1 VDEQELAGRVRI
13 LRDVDIF
20 SELRK
25 PLLQEIAQ
33 KVEVI
38 NLKAGENLLEIGD
51 KAHAM
56 YVLTEGTVTVHDGQ
70 YEFAKLDKGECF
82 GEYALIDPE
91 VRNASVSGAT
101 DAKLF
106 KLNQDDFYE
115 LVDEN
120 PGFVNAVLIVL
131 IRRLRK
137 VDKLQKSLADSYV
150 KISNQNDKIER
161 QNLELSNLNE
171 EKNHLIS
178 VIAHDIRNPLASSIS
193 IAETLQTEMET
204 QHPEYMEH
212 TGALIRTMWRINDLA
227 TKILE
232 VKSEEQNRMNHQPI
246 TLNLGNLLDNIHQ
259 DYSIM
264 AKKKDISIEY
274 DHSDTYAELDS
285 THASQIFENLVSNAI
300 KFSPHGKRIFIN
312 VHDTAGKAIVEIR
325 DQGPGFSEADK
336 EKLYK
341 KFQRLSALPTGGE
354 NSLGLGMSITKN
366 YVEKMKGEIELKSE
380 PGRGAHFIVSFAST
394 LPG

>member
-1 VDEQELAGRVRI
+1 MDNLELAARVRI

-20 SELRK
+20 SELRR
-25 PLLQEIAQ
+25 PLLEEIAQ
-33 KVEVI
+33 KVEIVD
-38 NLKAGENLLEIGD
+38 LKPSETLLKIGD
-51 KAHAM
+51 RAHAM
-56 YVLTEGTVTVHDGQ
+56 YVIYEGNVTVHDGK
-70 YEFAKLDKGECF
+70 YEFAKLGKGECF

-91 VRNASVSGAT
+91 VRNASVSGVT
-101 DAKLF
+101 QAKLF
-106 KLNQDDFYE
+106 KLKQDDFYD
-115 LVDEN
+115 LVDAN

-137 VDKLQKSLADSYV
+137 VDKLQKSLAESYV
-150 KISNQNDKIER
+150 KISNQKDKIER

-193 IAETLQTEMET
+193 IAETLQTEMKSE
-204 QHPEYMEH
+204 HPEYLEH

-232 VKSEEQNRMNHQPI
+232 VKSEEQNRIKQQPTTI
-246 TLNLGNLLDNIHQ
+246 NLGDLLDNIHQ
-259 DYSIM
+259 DYRQM
-264 AKKKDISIEY
+264 AKKKDISIEFE
-274 DHSDTYAELDS
+274 HNDTYAELDNI
-285 THASQIFENLVSNAI
+285 HAGQIFENLVSNAI

-312 VHDTAGKAIVEIR
+312 VHDTAGRAIVEIR

-366 YVEKMKGEIELKSE
+366 YIEQMKGEIELQSQ
-380 PGRGAHFIVSFAST
+380 PGKGAHFIVSFAST